1 MRKKPIISTLATLVC
16 LTLAGCGNDG
26 STANGKVR
34 AVSDIKA
41 SGELRVLMRNAPT
54 IYYLDKY
61 NHPAG
66 PEYQMAEA
74 FAEHLGVK
82 LVVVL
87 EETINDTLTALK
99 AGKADMAASGL
110 TITDQRKSQF
120 LFTKQIESVT
130 EQLVCRR
137 GGNVAKSL
145 EQLSKVSIE
154 VVTGSSYE
162 ETLETL
168 KLSNPQL
175 SWKSNTQTGT
185 EALLQKVWN
194 SKIDCTI
201 ADSTIVDVNRRFM
214 PELIVLLDVSKP
226 KSQAWM
232 MPNSGKSLKSEADTW
247 LNSSAGKA
255 IAKTVHN
262 RYYSYIEQF
271 DFVDIRTLT
280 KRIEDR
286 LPKYESIFAKAAKTH
301 NIDESLMAAQA
312 YQESHWDAQAKSPTG
327 VRGIMMLT
335 QNTAKSL
342 GVKDRLN
349 PKEAIPAGALYLDQ
363 MREKFDEAIPEPD
376 RTYMALAAYNIG
388 RAHMHDAQ
396 TLARKLGKDPKKWS
410 DLREVLPM
418 LSDKRYYKD
427 LKYGYAR
434 GLEPVRYVQRIRN
447 YEDIIKE
454 YDN

>member
-1 MRKKPIISTLATLVC
+1 
-16 LTLAGCGNDG
+16 
-26 STANGKVR
+26 
-34 AVSDIKA
+34 
-41 SGELRVLMRNAPT
+41 
-54 IYYLDKY
+54 
-61 NHPAG
+61 
-66 PEYQMAEA
+66 MA
-74 FAEHLGVK
+74 
-82 LVVVL
+82 
-87 EETINDTLTALK
+87 
-99 AGKADMAASGL
+99 
-110 TITDQRKSQF
+110 
-120 LFTKQIESVT
+120 
-130 EQLVCRR
+130 
-137 GGNVAKSL
+137 
-145 EQLSKVSIE
+145 
-154 VVTGSSYE
+154 GSSYE
-162 ETLETL
+162 ETLEAL

-194 SKIDCTI
+194 SKIDCTV
-201 ADSTIVDVNRRFM
+201 ADSNIVDVNRRFM

>member
-1 MRKKPIISTLATLVC
+1 MSKKITLCILAC
-16 LTLAGCGNDG
+16 LALIGCGKD
-26 STANGKVR
+26 STSALTSVEIR
-34 AVSDIKA
+34 SVSDIQA

-54 IYYLDKY
+54 IYYLDKDS
-61 NHPAG
+61 HAAG

-87 EETINDTLTALK
+87 EETITDTLNALK
-99 AGKADMAASGL
+99 AGKADIAASGL
-110 TITDQRKSQF
+110 TVTDQREARFIFS
-120 LFTKQIESVT
+120 KQIESVT

-145 EQLSKVSIE
+145 DELHKVSLE
-154 VVTGSSYE
+154 VVAGSSYE
-162 ETLETL
+162 ETLQGL
-168 KLSNPQL
+168 KLNNPQL

-185 EALLQKVWN
+185 EALLQKVWD

-201 ADSTIVDVNRRFM
+201 ADSNIIDVNRRFM
-214 PELIVLLDVSKP
+214 PELVVMLDVSQA

-232 MPNSGKSLKSEADTW
+232 MPKASSSLKSAVNTW
-247 LNSSAGKA
+247 LNSNTGKA
-255 IAKTVHN
+255 TAQLVHD

-271 DFVDIRTLT
+271 DFVDIRTLV

-286 LPKYESIFAKAAKTH
+286 LPKYESIFANAAKQH
-301 NIDESLMAAQA
+301 NLDETLIAAQA

-349 PKEAIPAGALYLDQ
+349 PKEAIPAGALYLHK
-363 MREKFDEAIPEPD
+363 MRERFDDTIPEPD

-396 TLARKLGKDPKKWS
+396 TLARKLGKDPARWS
-410 DLREVLPM
+410 DMREVLPL

-447 YEDIIKE
+447 YEDIIKG
-454 YDN
+454 YDE